1 MTNKRDEFLREQ
13 KVLRLAT
20 INKEGMPH
28 VVPVWYKYQ
37 KGKIYVGTN
46 TKTQK
51 AKNIAHNCAPVSF
64 CVDVGVYA
72 PGIYG
77 VLGQGT
83 AELLTADRPKIKR
96 IARQI
101 LLRYFDDI
109 KGNGSAE
116 ELLDET
122 DCIIEITPVK
132 FIVWQ
137 Y

>member
-1 MTNKRDEFLREQ
+1 MNKRDKFLREQ

-20 INKEGMPH
+20 IDKEGMPH

-46 TKTQK
+46 TRTQK
-51 AKNIAHNCAPVSF
+51 AKNVARNSALVSF
-64 CVDVGVYA
+64 CVDVGVHA
-72 PGIYG
+72 PDIYG

-83 AELLTADRPKIKR
+83 AELLTADKPKIKK

-109 KGNGSAE
+109 KGNESAE

-122 DCIIEITPVK
+122 DCIIQITPVK
-132 FIVWQ
+132 FTVWQ

>member
-1 MTNKRDEFLREQ
+1 MVSKRDRFLREQ

-20 INKEGMPH
+20 ITKEGMPH
-28 VVPVWYKYQ
+28 IVPVWYKYQ

-51 AKNIAHNCAPVSF
+51 ARNVAQNTMGSF
-64 CVDVGVYA
+64 CVDVGVHA

-101 LLRYFDDI
+101 LLRYFGEGI
-109 KGNGSAE
+109 KGNESAE
-116 ELLDET
+116 ELLEET
-122 DCIIEITPVK
+122 DCIIQITPEK
-132 FIVWQ
+132 FTVWQ